1 MHIKQMYSPRL
12 PRLYKNRD
20 LYVLFIPAVHAF
32 GSVNF
37 THTLG
42 IQTNTLHKT
51 ICRILN
57 GLELLFKKC
66 LFTTVNPYCRLIIK
80 RQD

>member
-37 THTLG
+37 THSWYTDKH
-42 IQTNTLHKT
+42 TA
-51 ICRILN
+51 
-57 GLELLFKKC
+57 
-66 LFTTVNPYCRLIIK
+66 
-80 RQD
+80 